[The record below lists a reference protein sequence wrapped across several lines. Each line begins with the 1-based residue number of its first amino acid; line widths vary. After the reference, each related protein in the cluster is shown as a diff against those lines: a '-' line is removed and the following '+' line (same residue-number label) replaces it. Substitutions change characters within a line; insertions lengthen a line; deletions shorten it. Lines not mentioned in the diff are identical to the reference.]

1 VAFAVVQVEPPPEDP
16 EPQPAPSKP
25 KWADDDSGD
34 EQPNVK
40 AAASGAGAGAGP
52 AAEKSK
58 WLESDG
64 EGGSPALEPRDEPP
78 APPKHRWEDDDLS
91 PEACG
96 HPSHVTFALPRCLL
110 VGIGRYHLHWLTST
124 RPTPQAPSPERLK
137 PSRPSPSR
145 LAPLSPLTVPLS
157 APASVRIPN
166 ADGMHACPGGGG
178 AGE

>member
-1 VAFAVVQVEPPPEDP
+1 MLFMSILIVPHCVVFAVVQVEPPPEEP

-25 KWADDDSGD
+25 KWADDDSAD

-40 AAASGAGAGAGP
+40 AAASGAVAGA

-91 PEACG
+91 PEAC
-96 HPSHVTFALPRCLL
+96 A
-110 VGIGRYHLHWLTST
+110 I
-124 RPTPQAPSPERLK
+124 
-137 PSRPSPSR
+137 
-145 LAPLSPLTVPLS
+145 
-157 APASVRIPN
+157 PAT
-166 ADGMHACPGGGG
+166 
-178 AGE
+178 